1 MIVTIFA
8 GVIFAVIGIFIFLK
22 PDVIW
27 NLTEKWKS
35 YRADEPSELYLKST
49 KFGGVLEFR
58 EHEVRRNSCLI
69 PICRATH
76 LYY

>member
-27 NLTEKWKS
+27 NLTEKWTDL
-35 YRADEPSELYLKST
+35 RC
-49 KFGGVLEFR
+49 FR
-58 EHEVRRNSCLI
+58 IS
-69 PICRATH
+69 
-76 LYY
+76 